1 MFNKDHLPYKFSAPM
16 ISLVII
22 LAVYLIYLAQLKSVK
37 TDSLVQPLA
46 QIDSFQDIQLFAKSA
61 IVWDTK
67 ERRVIY
73 SHNPDMV
80 MPLASLTK
88 IMMAVTA
95 ESLLPDNTI
104 VTIRPEFLEE
114 EGDNGL
120 VANENW
126 KLKDLLD
133 FSLVTSSNDGA
144 RAIASV
150 AGAINARISSY
161 DKGRKDFVVEMN
173 KKAKKIGLT
182 TMYFTNENGLDS
194 NESLGGAYGTVR
206 DVAKLFDYTLRNN
219 PELLIST
226 KNSSLKVTSLSNV
239 AHKVNNTN
247 TDVDKIPGIIASKT
261 GFTTLAQGNLAIIYD
276 SSLGQPLII
285 SVLGSTAEGRFTDV
299 QKLVSASKKY
309 LEQKM

>member
-182 TMYFTNENGLDS
+182 TMYFTNENGLDA